1 MKISKIL
8 YYMCRVSRVTAPGI
22 YSLREEFQ
30 TQSIESELVKSHID
44 LVLRG
49 SAGHRHNTAQVEFGH
64 HTIPIIEKLRTY
76 SIIYQDISYLE
87 FYRHVLEKCWNYR
100 YDNILATGRKHFQKC
115 FVNQPLSLTKI
126 IMKHGIKSRSSQLS
140 ITICIR
146 MFGSMR
152 VQMCFTVK
160 RSNEIMNCTKLNN
173 VVLKQI
179 FIHFSVYELSN
190 DCLFTYLADTE

>member
-1 MKISKIL
+1 MQSKQGYCTRDL
-8 YYMCRVSRVTAPGI
+8 QPEGRVSNSKYREWVSEVSYRTGPQGVCRTPSQYGSGGVWAP
-22 YSLREEFQ
+22 YQ
-30 TQSIESELVKSHID
+30 
-44 LVLRG
+44 
-49 SAGHRHNTAQVEFGH
+49 
-64 HTIPIIEKLRTY
+64 PIIEKLRTY
-76 SIIYQDISYLE
+76 SIIYQDIWYLE

-160 RSNEIMNCTKLNN
+160 RSNEIMICTK
-173 VVLKQI
+173 
-179 FIHFSVYELSN
+179 
-190 DCLFTYLADTE
+190 

>member
-1 MKISKIL
+1 MQSKQGYCTRDL
-8 YYMCRVSRVTAPGI
+8 QPEGRVSNSKYREWVSEVSYRPGPQGVCRTPSQYGSGGVWAP
-22 YSLREEFQ
+22 YQ
-30 TQSIESELVKSHID
+30 
-44 LVLRG
+44 
-49 SAGHRHNTAQVEFGH
+49 
-64 HTIPIIEKLRTY
+64 PIIEKLRTY

-126 IMKHGIKSRSSQLS
+126 IMKHGIKSSSSQLS

-179 FIHFSVYELSN
+179 FIHFSIYELSN